1 MKIRTWKIL
10 LLALLWTS
18 ASWAVDTVYV
28 QKHVTDTIY
37 VMHRPDTL
45 YLPISEKKSVSIQSD
60 IAKQSLEQ
68 ANSEISN
75 DSGFTLP
82 PPATIVY
89 LSPMMAGNL
98 LLTPIL
104 HYLLLDFGLGFENLY
119 RGSLIFNFAS
129 MNIFGDVEFMDDKEW
144 EGFRTITSFSAGYR
158 QYLGTLWLG
167 TSKKSFSRNTPAW
180 ATSLFVQAMIHPAFF
195 ASYEAPIEDSETG
208 DYSGHFRPSIGASA
222 GVGYAL
228 GASGS
233 VFEFCLSV
241 GYQYWYHSEPGL
253 LKSEDV
259 SFALVNGYAEDLFIR
274 FEIQLGF

>member
-1 MKIRTWKIL
+1 MKIRTWNVL

-28 QKHVTDTIY
+28 QKHVTDTVY

-45 YLPISEKKSVSIQSD
+45 YLPISEKKLSPAQPEE
-60 IAKQSLEQ
+60 AKDT
-68 ANSEISN
+68 A
-75 DSGFTLP
+75 FTLP
-82 PPATIVY
+82 PPASIVY
-89 LSPMMAGNL
+89 LSPMMVANL
-98 LLTPIL
+98 LVTPVL
-104 HYLLLDFGLGFENLY
+104 HYLMLDFGLGFENLY

-158 QYLGTLWLG
+158 QYIGTLWLG
-167 TSKKSFSRNTPAW
+167 TSKKSFSRNTPAR

-222 GVGYAL
+222 GFGYAL

-233 VFEFCLSV
+233 VYEFCLSV
-241 GYQYWYHSEPGL
+241 GYQYWYHSLPGL
-253 LKSEDV
+253 FKSEDV
-259 SFALVNGYAEDLFIR
+259 SFALVNGFAEDLFIR

>member
-1 MKIRTWKIL
+1 MKIRAWNVLFFAL
-10 LLALLWTS
+10 LLTS
-18 ASWAVDTVYV
+18 ASWAVATVYV

-45 YLPISEKKSVSIQSD
+45 YLPISEKKLSPAQPEE
-60 IAKQSLEQ
+60 AKDT
-68 ANSEISN
+68 A
-75 DSGFTLP
+75 FTLP

-89 LSPMMAGNL
+89 LSPMMVANL
-98 LLTPIL
+98 FTTSIF
-104 HYLLLDFGLGFENLY
+104 HYLILDFGLGYENLY

-129 MNIFGDVEFMDDKEW
+129 VHVFGDVEFMDDKEW

-158 QYLGTLWLG
+158 QYIGTAWLWNP
-167 TSKKSFSRNTPAW
+167 KKSFSRNTPAW

-241 GYQYWYHSEPGL
+241 GYQYWYHSVLGL
-253 LKSEDV
+253 LKSEEV